1 MKVMAQNNP
10 AKELQDNAWALYLEN
25 RYSQAKKVLLENI
38 ARYPDYAQSH
48 LLLGQIHFF
57 SRKPDYDAALK
68 EFREVVRINP
78 SWEEGHHWLGSAF
91 EQIGDIDEAI
101 TSYRGAIRL
110 APEDSRPHVALG
122 NCFVRKGW
130 YSEAIKMFRRGLE
143 LKPYCTEADVRVFL
157 AEALLKNGQIKD
169 ACIEWRRVLEIEAGY
184 PSYDAPHKEAKRMLA
199 KYCDKS

>member
-1 MKVMAQNNP
+1 MEQNNP
-10 AKELQDNAWALYLEN
+10 AKESHEKAWALYLES
-25 RYSQAKKVLLENI
+25 RYSQARKVLIENLTH
-38 ARYPDYAQSH
+38 YPDYAPSH

-57 SRKPDYDAALK
+57 SRKPNYDAALK
-68 EFREVVRINP
+68 EFREVARINP
-78 SWEEGHHWLGSAF
+78 SWAEGHHWLGSAF

-101 TSYRGAIRL
+101 VSYREAIRL

-122 NCFVRKGW
+122 NCFARKGW

-157 AEALLKNGQIKD
+157 AEALVKNGQVKD

-184 PSYDAPHKEAKRMLA
+184 PSYDVPHKEAKKMLA
-199 KYCDKS
+199 KYCGKS